1 MRLIGLGD
9 VILVVPSWVALPVT
23 FPFRSA
29 GTDPGLRGGCIPQE
43 LFCEL
48 IQASGGQWDCSHAVF
63 SSPWAAAPS
72 SSVLSQLASKMKKAM
87 CLDVRGTPVG

>member
-1 MRLIGLGD
+1 MLLIGLGD
-9 VILVVPSWVALPVT
+9 VILVVPSWVPFPVT
-23 FPFRSA
+23 YPLGVM
-29 GTDPGLRGGCIPQE
+29 GTDPGLRGGSIPQE

-63 SSPWAAAPS
+63 SFPWAATPS

-87 CLDVRGTPVG
+87 CLDVGSTPAR